1 MPIFYAICPG
11 TGIDQHPARVAKL
24 ANCTNTPTAGKSRR
38 KETTMEQNTQT
49 TSPEEQTGVQQ
60 PAPENGSTQPEQEK
74 RFTQSDVDRIVKDRL
89 KRAERTADSAQAD
102 ELNAQRAE
110 LTQRQNRLECREYL
124 LNSGYNPGLLD
135 ILDTS
140 DPEKFKSCASKLQL
154 LIDTEKRKAYP
165 VPPLRG
171 DPDPSGSRRS
181 DFASAFANGSKHK
194 PKSWPPAYDED

>member
-1 MPIFYAICPG
+1 
-11 TGIDQHPARVAKL
+11 
-24 ANCTNTPTAGKSRR
+24 
-38 KETTMEQNTQT
+38 MEQNPQT
-49 TSPEEQTGVQQ
+49 TSPEEETGVQQ

-74 RFTQSDVDRIVKDRL
+74 RFTQSDVDRIVKERL
-89 KRAERTADSAQAD
+89 KRAERTADSAQVD

-140 DPEKFKSCASKLQL
+140 DPEKFKSSASKLQL
-154 LIDTEKRKAYP
+154 LIDKEKRKAQP

-171 DPDPSGSRRS
+171 DPDPSGGRRS
-181 DFASAFANGSKHK
+181 DFASAFANGAKHK
-194 PKSWPPAYDED
+194 PKTWPPAYDEDF

>member
-1 MPIFYAICPG
+1 
-11 TGIDQHPARVAKL
+11 
-24 ANCTNTPTAGKSRR
+24 
-38 KETTMEQNTQT
+38 MEQNTQT

-171 DPDPSGSRRS
+171 DPDPSRS